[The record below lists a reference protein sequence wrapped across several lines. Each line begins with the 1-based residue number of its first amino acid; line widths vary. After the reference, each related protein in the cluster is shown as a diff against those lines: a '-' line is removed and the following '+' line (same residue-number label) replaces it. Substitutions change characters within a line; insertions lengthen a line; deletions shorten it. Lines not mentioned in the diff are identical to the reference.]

1 MNLLLGSRRSLA
13 GARFLSAQATDPFA
27 KLHIQPVKRPDS
39 AAYFTRKPKF
49 YDLLS
54 AISNL
59 ARQHPLPR
67 FNPANYKRGKWIPR
81 AELQTKLGISISPR
95 EHELLVRRLGDASN
109 LRISDPAERE
119 TVDLYLNQ
127 FRRGYVH
134 AETVAKDETG
144 ATRVV
149 DQKNKQKAAEEEG
162 KKKKK
167 NNGRRGFQDHLG
179 RWHAFGRRKQA
190 MAFAWVVPVERPTEP
205 LPVEAGAPPAVEPS
219 VASVAGSSGA
229 ESSAAAPSVDPAA
242 TKAGGGVH
250 PELPVDLELDP
261 DVPKPLEPEPEPEP
275 EPKPIKII
283 DNVPA
288 SAHLPLGDVLV
299 NGKPLAEY
307 FFHGTDRDSVLF
319 PFQVANKVGHYNVFL
334 KVSGGGRTGQA
345 EACQLAVARA
355 LYMSDRKAHI
365 PVREAGLLR
374 TDGRAV
380 ERKKTGK
387 PKARKSYTWV
397 KR

>member
-1 MNLLLGSRRSLA
+1 MFVLLRGRTLPTAVAVSARLPVRLA
-13 GARFLSAQATDPFA
+13 STQMTTSNPFA
-27 KLHIQPVKRPDS
+27 NLDIRPVKRPDT

-59 ARQHPLPR
+59 SRQHPLPR
-67 FNPANYKRGKWIPR
+67 FNEANYKRGKWIPR
-81 AELQTKLGISISPR
+81 AELQTKLDIKISPR
-95 EHELLVRRLGDASN
+95 EHELLIRRLGDVSN
-109 LRISDPAERE
+109 LRIADPAERE
-119 TVDLYLNQ
+119 TVTLYLNQ

-134 AETVAKDETG
+134 AETVTKDENGETKVLDHKVG
-144 ATRVV
+144 
-149 DQKNKQKAAEEEG
+149 G
-162 KKKKK
+162 KKK
-167 NNGRRGFQDHLG
+167 NNGRRGFLDHLG
-179 RWHAFGRRKQA
+179 RWHAFGRRKEA
-190 MAFAWVVPVERPTEP
+190 TAFAWVVPVETPETTEQ
-205 LPVEAGAPPAVEPS
+205 VTEQAPRVS
-219 VASVAGSSGA
+219 
-229 ESSAAAPSVDPAA
+229 D
-242 TKAGGGVH
+242 
-250 PELPVDLELDP
+250 DLELDP
-261 DVPKPLEPEPEPEP
+261 EL
-275 EPKPIKII
+275 PIVEAVKII

-288 SAHLPLGDVLV
+288 HAHLPMGDVIV

-319 PFQVANKVGHYNVFL
+319 PFQVANKVGQYNVFL
-334 KVSGGGRTGQA
+334 RVSGGGRTGQA

-355 LYMSDRKAHI
+355 LYMSDRKAHV

>member
-1 MNLLLGSRRSLA
+1 MNLLLLGSRRALP
-13 GARFLSAQATDPFA
+13 GVRYLSTQVSDPFA
-27 KLHIQPVKRPDS
+27 GLSIQPVKRPDT

-67 FNPANYKRGKWIPR
+67 PNAANYKRGKWVPR
-81 AELQTKLGISISPR
+81 AELQAKLGIKISPR
-95 EHELLVRRLGDASN
+95 EHELLVRRLSDVSN
-109 LRISDPAERE
+109 LRISDAGERE
-119 TVDLYLNQ
+119 TVELYLNQ

-149 DQKNKQKAAEEEG
+149 EKTVG
-162 KKKKK
+162 KKS

-179 RWHAFGRRKQA
+179 RWHAFGRRKEA
-190 MAFAWVVPVERPTEP
+190 MAFAWVVPVDRPTTAAEDAPAEP
-205 LPVEAGAPPAVEPS
+205 KPADPV
-219 VASVAGSSGA
+219 VAQA
-229 ESSAAAPSVDPAA
+229 
-242 TKAGGGVH
+242 H
-250 PELPVDLELDP
+250 VDLELDP
-261 DVPKPLEPEPEPEP
+261 DVPNAPEPVPEP
-275 EPKPIKII
+275 IKDI

-288 SAHLPLGDVLV
+288 TAHQPLGDVLV

-355 LYMSDRKAHI
+355 LYMSDRKAHV

>member
-1 MNLLLGSRRSLA
+1 MLVLLRGRTVPVAAPALRL
-13 GARFLSAQATDPFA
+13 LSTQQTSSPFA
-27 KLHIQPVKRPDS
+27 NLDIRPAKRPDT

-59 ARQHPLPR
+59 SRQHPLPR
-67 FNPANYKRGKWIPR
+67 YNEANYKRGKWIPR
-81 AELQTKLGISISPR
+81 AELQTKLDIKISPR
-95 EHELLVRRLGDASN
+95 EHELLVRRLGDVSN
-109 LRISDPAERE
+109 LRIADPAERE
-119 TVDLYLNQ
+119 TVTLYLNQ

-134 AETVAKDETG
+134 AETVTKDEHGETK
-144 ATRVV
+144 VV
-149 DQKNKQKAAEEEG
+149 GPKVG
-162 KKKKK
+162 KKK
-167 NNGRRGFQDHLG
+167 NNGRRGFLDHLG
-179 RWHAFGRRKQA
+179 RWHAFGRRKEA
-190 MAFAWVVPVERPTEP
+190 TAFAWVVPVE
-205 LPVEAGAPPAVEPS
+205 APETD
-219 VASVAGSSGA
+219 SGA
-229 ESSAAAPSVDPAA
+229 AETEEVPRLSD
-242 TKAGGGVH
+242 
-250 PELPVDLELDP
+250 DLELDP
-261 DVPKPLEPEPEPEP
+261 ELPPPVEAV
-275 EPKPIKII
+275 KIV

-288 SAHLPLGDVLV
+288 HAHFPLGDVIV

-319 PFQVANKVGHYNVFL
+319 PFQVANKVGQYNVFL
-334 KVSGGGRTGQA
+334 RVSGGGRTGQA

-355 LYMSDRKAHI
+355 LYMSDRKAHV

>member
-1 MNLLLGSRRSLA
+1 M
-13 GARFLSAQATDPFA
+13 FLSIRGSSLHQARGALRLMSTAAANPFA
-27 KLHIQPVKRPDS
+27 SLDIRPVKRPDT

-59 ARQHPLPR
+59 SRQHPLPR
-67 FNPANYKRGKWIPR
+67 FNEANYKRGRWIPR
-81 AELQTKLGISISPR
+81 AELQTKLDIKISPR
-95 EHELLVRRLGDASN
+95 EHELLVRRLGDVAN

-119 TVDLYLNQ
+119 TVQLYLNQ

-134 AETVAKDETG
+134 AETVTKGEDGETK
-144 ATRVV
+144 VV
-149 DQKNKQKAAEEEG
+149 EAQKIG
-162 KKKKK
+162 VKK

-179 RWHAFGRRKQA
+179 RWHAFGRRKEA
-190 MAFAWVVPVERPTEP
+190 TAFAWVVPVATEAAVEAKE
-205 LPVEAGAPPAVEPS
+205 PVEVAPKVS
-219 VASVAGSSGA
+219 
-229 ESSAAAPSVDPAA
+229 D
-242 TKAGGGVH
+242 
-250 PELPVDLELDP
+250 DLELDP
-261 DVPKPLEPEPEPEP
+261 ELPPAPAAV
-275 EPKPIKII
+275 KIV

-288 SAHLPLGDVLV
+288 HAHAPLGDVVV

-319 PFQVANKVGHYNVFL
+319 PFMVANKVGQYNVFL
-334 KVSGGGRTGQA
+334 RVSGGGRTGQA

-355 LYMSDRKAHI
+355 LYMSDRKAHV